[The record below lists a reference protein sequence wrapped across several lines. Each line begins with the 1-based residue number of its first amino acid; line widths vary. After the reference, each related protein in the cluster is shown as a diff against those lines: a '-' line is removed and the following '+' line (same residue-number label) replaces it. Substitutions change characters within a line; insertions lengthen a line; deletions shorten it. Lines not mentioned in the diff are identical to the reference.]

1 MNPLRVKKKKTL
13 CPLVAIHPT
22 LLIRS
27 TAATIRLGGSTEF
40 LKAHDGGGVIAE
52 TMFWN
57 ELFVF
62 LKCFATNAHR
72 VTHTETRVRVH
83 TRTRM
88 HTVLPP
94 YIVLYVLSIQMTSE
108 MMNVVVI
115 SPLCCTSGRMGNQCE
130 SPQRHTYTHMHLLSH
145 THTR

>member
-1 MNPLRVKKKKTL
+1 M
-13 CPLVAIHPT
+13 
-22 LLIRS
+22 
-27 TAATIRLGGSTEF
+27 
-40 LKAHDGGGVIAE
+40 IAE

-62 LKCFATNAHR
+62 LKSFATNAHR
-72 VTHTETRVRVH
+72 VSHTHRDVCARAHAH
-83 TRTRM
+83 TRT

-94 YIVLYVLSIQMTSE
+94 HIVRYVLSIQMTSE

-130 SPQRHTYTHMHLLSH
+130 SP
-145 THTR
+145 